1 MTRPPPLRRAHAF
14 LAHAVGG
21 ALVGENYALGRP
33 VPLGA
38 AAALVGALDG
48 WTSTRTVEA
57 RLRAAGDPSPR
68 ATVLRLLSAG
78 VLVERS
84 SRRDREDVALAGA
97 WPWGPIAGGFWH
109 LGRDAPWASVEGS
122 LAWAA
127 AKARRRPPPTLPSAR
142 PRAAVPLPAP
152 RTRSG
157 VLRHLLRRRSVR
169 TFSDAPLSRAALADV
184 LFAGLGVR
192 EVVHHPDLGDHPLRL
207 APSGGA
213 RQPVEGLVSVRRV
226 RGLAPG
232 LYRYDGLARALAP
245 VRLGPQAAGGA
256 LLGGQAWVDGAA
268 AIVFLEATW
277 ARTAW
282 KYAHPA
288 HLRAVLL
295 EAGHVAQNLLV
306 AACDL
311 GLAAVPTC
319 AFSAV
324 LAEAAAG
331 VEGPE
336 RGLVHA
342 VVLGTPATAR
352 AGPAA
357 PSAPRP
363 AGSPRPR
370 AAR

>member
-1 MTRPPPLRRAHAF
+1 MSRPPALRRARTF
-14 LAHAVGG
+14 LARSDAG
-21 ALVGENYALGRP
+21 ALVGENYAVGRP
-33 VPLGA
+33 VPLGEA
-38 AAALVGALDG
+38 AGLVGALEG
-48 WTSTRTVEA
+48 WTETRAVEA
-57 RLRAAGDPSPR
+57 RLRAAGDASPR
-68 ATVLRLLSAG
+68 ATVLRLLAAG
-78 VLVERS
+78 VLVERG
-84 SRRDREDVALAGA
+84 SRRDREDAALADA
-97 WPWGPIAGGFWH
+97 WPWGPIAGAFWH
-109 LGRDAPWASVEGS
+109 LGRHTPWATVEGS
-122 LAWAA
+122 LAEAA
-127 AKARRRPPPTLPSAR
+127 AKARRLPPPTLPSAR
-142 PRAAVPLPAP
+142 GRSTIPLPAP

-157 VLRHLLRRRSVR
+157 VLPHLLRRRSMR
-169 TFSDAPLSRAALADV
+169 AFSHAALSRTALADV

-192 EVVHHPDLGDHPLRL
+192 AVVRDPDLGEVALRL

-232 LYRYDGLARALAP
+232 LYRYDGRARALAP
-245 VRLGPQAAGGA
+245 ERIGPQPAGSA
-256 LLGGQAWVDGAA
+256 LLGGQTWVDGAA

-282 KYAHPA
+282 KYGHPA

-324 LAEAAAG
+324 LADAAAG
-331 VEGPE
+331 VGPD

-342 VVLGTPATAR
+342 VVLGVPATAR
-352 AGPAA
+352 AAPRGRAA
-357 PSAPRP
+357 RRP
-363 AGSPRPR
+363 AGSPRRR